1 MAQLRP
7 LRLAYSTE
15 ATQHLQEIGA
25 YIRERDPMAARRVAV
40 RLQQVAKRIAAFPDL
55 GRRHAASGTRRFAL
69 ADLPYML
76 VYEVDR
82 DEDRVLII
90 GIYHTAQNRPRA

>member
-15 ATQHLQEIGA
+15 ATGHLQEIGA
-25 YIRERDPMAARRVAV
+25 YIRERDPMAARRVAA
-40 RLQQVAKRIAAFPDL
+40 RLQHVARRIAAFPDL
-55 GRRHAASGTRRFAL
+55 GSGTRRFAL

-82 DEDRVLII
+82 DEDQVLII